1 MALPLLFML
10 GTTVLRAA
18 GPTIA
23 KELTKLGAR
32 KLSQSA
38 IKKGGQ
44 ALVKNAKPVNSNN
57 LGTIRTVARPK
68 SGGGAKTTTS
78 PKSTSSTAAKKPAT
92 SGAAKPKPKTNATSG
107 TTKKKAPT
115 LKADPKAAPSSVKSR
130 AAQKAQ
136 NAKPSALGTKNQRR
150 MIGAAA
156 TAASLAPLLDGEP
169 KNKAEATPKPDM
181 SNRANSQGGRKR
193 GEGATQPAKGIS
205 FREKFKD
212 VYAGGKGRG
221 KKFTWQG
228 KEYVAVTSE
237 DVKKAGAE
245 NLADYLKKKSG
256 MAKGGYASKNRMGA
270 NDYRMGG
277 MLVSVDDRRKMK

>member
-44 ALVKNAKPVNSNN
+44 SLIKNAKPVNSNN

-68 SGGGAKTTTS
+68 SGGGATSQTATKATPKTS
-78 PKSTSSTAAKKPAT
+78 PKTSGTTAAKPKAKPT
-92 SGAAKPKPKTNATSG
+92 SGAAK
-107 TTKKKAPT
+107 KKAPE
-115 LKADPKAAPSSVKSR
+115 LKADPKAAPSSVKAR
-130 AAQKAQ
+130 TAQKAKD
-136 NAKPSALGTKNQRR
+136 AKPSALGTKTQRR
-150 MIGAAA
+150 MLGAAA
-156 TAASLAPLLDGEP
+156 TAASLVPLLDKEP

-193 GEGATQPAKGIS
+193 GEGAAQPSKGDS